1 MKPNAL
7 ERENRPRG
15 AAISAFQPARQA
27 DLKEMGYG
35 G

>member
-15 AAISAFQPARQA
+15 AAIRPCRPATQP